1 VVGVG
6 AGAASALAS
15 DEAPNAGGLP
25 TIGFDW
31 WPRSAPTIPREVFE
45 PVLAP
50 PVLTT
55 TPGVAELVA
64 PVDVDEDVEPDP
76 VDVAPVDVDE
86 DVEPDPVD
94 VPVPVDEPAEVF
106 ADPEPEPLADDP
118 DDPDDPDDVEDD
130 PPDAGAAQATPPP
143 VKTAAPTPS
152 ATASPP
158 IRPIYREAPI
168 ASSWVGDGSQ
178 SGAQNV
184 QNIE

>member
-1 VVGVG
+1 MVAVGVG
-6 AGAASALAS
+6 AALAL
-15 DEAPNAGGLP
+15 APDDAPKAGCLP

-31 WPRSAPTIPREVFE
+31 WSAPTIPKEGFE

-50 PVLTT
+50 PVLST
-55 TPGVAELVA
+55 TPGVAEV
-64 PVDVDEDVEPDP
+64 
-76 VDVAPVDVDE
+76 VAPVDVDE

-94 VPVPVDEPAEVF
+94 VPVPVDEPEEALV
-106 ADPEPEPLADDP
+106 DPEPEPLA